1 MAAVAEVRNS
11 EIYWIDDNDE
21 QPRVY
26 VSGMSKKM
34 GVKAASISSKD
45 RKVKGKFSLN
55 KEGKSGKKLDL
66 FTSHVAVEPL
76 FAESAVQKATDFSAK
91 SKTLH
96 QVSEPPQALP
106 NRSQAKSKASL
117 KDLCPEDKRRIA
129 SLIEELARVSEEKE
143 ESVQRL
149 RDEQETFEKK
159 IQQLEEQNRLIIQE
173 RESLQ
178 QQYRECQEL
187 LGLYQH
193 YLSQQ
198 QEKLNQSIA
207 QLTQSRSHSKMA
219 NSEQAL
225 SRPAGG
231 GKASALDG
239 SYLYLA
245 SSGTRGRRE
254 GISNTSFSVPSPCR
268 GQHESGHD
276 GCTSGACRCPGGG
289 LSVSRPDRHSKREQL
304 ASDAV
309 WPCGAT
315 VPRGSRHG
323 LGLENGNKCRAEL
336 SETAP
341 PLGREDWEE
350 KRQRLL
356 LQKKQLEVER
366 EKLQA
371 RLAQQEER
379 LLKQNQELRQSRLDY
394 HKFQHAATAE
404 LEQLFDGKK
413 IDKNP
418 HPCVSVDAH
427 SEGKEGGRQAL
438 QRTVRQPLN
447 DFQPQVSG
455 GNVQPPGPILSHEL
469 SAVSKKDVATSPVHS
484 CISQKSTPSQALPI
498 SDLKTPGAP
507 RLDSSVT
514 ELLDVF
520 SPIANPGR
528 SRLSPSSQRRPAG
541 PHQHLCVAQ
550 PIHRTLLSPPGQGQP
565 SQQDLEESQMLED
578 IFFIC

>member
-11 EIYWIDDNDE
+11 EIYWIDDSILA
-21 QPRVY
+21 R
-26 VSGMSKKM
+26 MSKKM

-96 QVSEPPQALP
+96 QVSEPPQNLFLFPCVQALP

-207 QLTQSRSHSKMA
+207 QLTQSRSHSKV
-219 NSEQAL
+219 SEQAL

-394 HKFQHAATAE
+394 HKY
-404 LEQLFDGKK
+404 GKL
-413 IDKNP
+413 
-418 HPCVSVDAH
+418 H
-427 SEGKEGGRQAL
+427 EGGRQAL

-455 GNVQPPGPILSHEL
+455 GNVQPPGPILSHGKVYL
-469 SAVSKKDVATSPVHS
+469 CSYLKK
-484 CISQKSTPSQALPI
+484 K
-498 SDLKTPGAP
+498 KKK
-507 RLDSSVT
+507 LDSSVT